1 MARYIVGITGAS
13 GSIYG
18 AKLVEELLKKKNEVF
33 LVITDNGKKVLEFE
47 LELDFEKWIDKLNEA
62 YGKLNLCD
70 INDMFSSIASGS
82 FRTDG
87 MVIVPC
93 SMGSLSKISNG
104 ITDNLLIRAAD
115 VMIKEKRKLILVPRE
130 TPLSSLHLKNM
141 IVLSDLNVTILP
153 PMPAFYNKPKTIDE
167 MVNNTVGRI
176 LTSLNVENNLYSEW
190 NGKKVVNEG

>member
-18 AKLVEELLKKKNEVF
+18 VKLVEELLKSNNEVF
-33 LVITDNGKKVLEFE
+33 LVTTSNGKKVLEFE
-47 LELDFEKWIDKLNEA
+47 LELDFKKWIDKLNEA

-82 FRTDG
+82 FKTDG
-87 MVIVPC
+87 MVIAPC

-115 VMIKEKRKLILVPRE
+115 VMIKEKRKLILIPRE

-141 IVLSDLNVTILP
+141 IALSDLNVTILP

-167 MVNNTVGRI
+167 IVSNTVGRI
-176 LTSLNVENNLYSEW
+176 LSSLSVENNLYNEW
-190 NGKKVVNEG
+190 NGKN